1 MPCQGHPV
9 GVCVRTRR
17 ALSAW
22 SSSAARWRL
31 GRCGNLI
38 KDSNSH
44 WQCAIRCAQ
53 CRVQGVRGQ
62 GSKLPNSASQK
73 HRRQWCRGSQ
83 IRQGALSGGR
93 TLSKNCPPN
102 VHLRACFVRTPE
114 KVVFRDRSARR
125 NFGGQFFRRRPRS
138 TRYRRQWCRGFQIR
152 YGAQVAQIRKVCD
165 RVTTS
170 LPPTGFI
177 YIILPPPP
185 PPTPPHLSIS
195 PLYTSSHV

>member
-93 TLSKNCPPN
+93 TLSKFCPPN
-102 VHLRACFVRTPE
+102 VHLRACFSGPRKKWFSAIVPPGGTL
-114 KVVFRDRSARR
+114 VDSFSDVDRDPPDTGAS
-125 NFGGQFFRRRPRS
+125 GVEVSKLGMVPR
-138 TRYRRQWCRGFQIR
+138 
-152 YGAQVAQIRKVCD
+152 
-165 RVTTS
+165 
-170 LPPTGFI
+170 LPKLGKYAI
-177 YIILPPPP
+177 A
-185 PPTPPHLSIS
+185 
-195 PLYTSSHV
+195 